1 MTNVGL
7 VCSGGDAEKGNG
19 DNDGWGGDLTVRG
32 DLGNDDGVM
41 TAMMGIMQMTG
52 MGRIVVLMVVT
63 MATVVMGK
71 TTVLVVLMR
80 N

>member
-19 DNDGWGGDLTVRG
+19 GNDGWGGDLTVRG
-32 DLGNDDGVM
+32 DLGNDDGVT

-52 MGRIVVLMVVT
+52 MGRIVVLMVVM